1 MIGDPMQLDPSEPT
15 TRRPRAL
22 RADARRNRDNV
33 LLAAEEVF
41 AAQGL
46 GVPIDEVAKR
56 AGVGVGTVYRHFP
69 TKELLFEAI
78 VISRVDRLT
87 DFLHELTVSNE
98 PGKAFFSF
106 LEELSV
112 QAACKRDLFD
122 ALANAGIDVKATANE
137 SLLALRRALG
147 DLMAEAQRAD
157 ALRDDV
163 SDEDILG
170 LIMATCASRELP
182 GQPHPSRERM
192 LAIVFDGLRPHS
204 AR

>member
-1 MIGDPMQLDPSEPT
+1 MHVNPSDAT
-15 TRRPRAL
+15 DQRPRAL
-22 RADARRNRDNV
+22 RADARRNRENV

-78 VISRVDRLT
+78 VISRVERLT
-87 DFLHELTVSNE
+87 DFLHELTASDD

-106 LEELSV
+106 LEELSS

-122 ALANAGIDVKATANE
+122 ALANAGIDVKAAASE
-137 SLLALRRALG
+137 SLLALRQSLG
-147 DLMAEAQRAD
+147 SLMQSAQRAG
-157 ALRDDV
+157 ALRKDV
-163 SDEDILG
+163 NDEDVLG
-170 LIMATCASRELP
+170 LVMATCASRELP
-182 GQPHPSRERM
+182 GQPLASRERM
-192 LAIVFDGLRPHS
+192 LAIVFDGLRPS
-204 AR
+204 